1 MSSDFD
7 HIGSVV
13 LNPFMTKVVVTETL
27 QVNVSDP
34 PSHGTLKT
42 SSSRRDSAGCWVQWL
57 LRERLETGDGSLEGL
72 HLSNT
77 ALINH

>member
-34 PSHGTLKT
+34 PSHGVLKT
-42 SSSRRDSAGCWVQWL
+42 SSSRRVLSAVVTQRKTRDWRRQSG
-57 LRERLETGDGSLEGL
+57 G
-72 HLSNT
+72 T
-77 ALINH
+77 AS

>member
-34 PSHGTLKT
+34 PSHGALKT
-42 SSSRRDSAGCWVQWL
+42 SSSRRDRSAVVTQRKTRDW
-57 LRERLETGDGSLEGL
+57 RRSLGGL

-77 ALINH
+77 ALINR